1 MRVPAPGRPTKE
13 RGSAQPSAAGCQT
26 PGPGAHQGLTPQALA
41 LSGRLGEMVYM
52 QILGPCTPEIKS

>member
-41 LSGRLGEMVYM
+41 LSGPPGRNGLHADSWA
-52 QILGPCTPEIKS
+52 LHPRD